1 MAMSA
6 SLLTVVEAAAALR
19 VSRRRA
25 QAAIESG
32 ALPAERLGSQWTI
45 PVAAVRRYDHTR
57 CRQPG
62 RPLKVETAWEVIA
75 DLEAGIA
82 PHRSRVELDRLRRS
96 LRPRARHLY
105 LHVHPAMLERIRD
118 HPAVVAG
125 GRIAAA
131 ANGRPVDPGDDID
144 AYVRGSD
151 AHALCERV
159 KAQPVTTDENVR
171 LHVVDDRAWPFAPE
185 QRQVGGWV
193 SWLDLEDQ
201 QDRAADTVLDQL
213 IGGRLRA

>member
-1 MAMSA
+1 MIMPG
-6 SLLTVVEAAAALR
+6 SLLSVVEAAAALG

-32 ALPAERLGSQWTI
+32 ALPAERLGSQWTV
-45 PVAAVRRYDHTR
+45 PVAALRRYDHTR

-75 DLEAGIA
+75 DLEAGPA
-82 PHRSRVELDRLRRS
+82 PHRSRTELDLLRRS

-118 HPAVVAG
+118 HPAVVVG
-125 GRIAAA
+125 GRLAAA
-131 ANGRPVDPGDDID
+131 ANGLPVDPGDDVD
-144 AYVRGSD
+144 AYVRASD
-151 AHALCERV
+151 APALCERV
-159 KAQPVTTDENVR
+159 RAQPVATDENLR
-171 LHVVDDRAWPFAPE
+171 LHVVDDRAWPFTPKK
-185 QRQVGGWV
+185 RQVGGWI

-201 QDRAADTVLDQL
+201 QDRAADTVLDRL